1 MRRASA
7 ALAACL
13 CIAVAVAAPQGQRKP
28 PERTFKTGNGPA
40 FHIELSVRS
49 EVEAQKT
56 ETVGAK
62 TYVEPFSE
70 WVEQKLEWQA
80 QRRVVSISTD
90 GTAEIEEALSDFSDG
105 QSSSVDN
112 PETRR
117 LLDALTAAVKPWEAQ
132 RTLRYRET
140 SAGNIVGAGIDAAP
154 QVDEAAPRVLT
165 AWLVRALRPTA
176 AIPAHPIEYGKPWQE
191 PRAVQFAEWK
201 DVTGSESGEWL
212 GDAAE
217 LRSRGEPSIQLHA
230 TQEISGTIIA
240 GSEKPA
246 EGSATANFHAESL
259 STLALEDM
267 RLLDATRSAVREV
280 VWTLAPVPGLPTPP
294 QFRGRLLVEIR
305 IQACDETPCNFGS
318 GAAERDRR

>member
-1 MRRASA
+1 MRQASA

-13 CIAVAVAAPQGQRKP
+13 CIAVAVTASHGQRKP

-117 LLDALTAAVKPWEAQ
+117 LLDALTA
-132 RTLRYRET
+132 
-140 SAGNIVGAGIDAAP
+140 
-154 QVDEAAPRVLT
+154 
-165 AWLVRALRPTA
+165 
-176 AIPAHPIEYGKPWQE
+176 
-191 PRAVQFAEWK
+191 
-201 DVTGSESGEWL
+201 
-212 GDAAE
+212 
-217 LRSRGEPSIQLHA
+217 
-230 TQEISGTIIA
+230 
-240 GSEKPA
+240 
-246 EGSATANFHAESL
+246 
-259 STLALEDM
+259 
-267 RLLDATRSAVREV
+267 
-280 VWTLAPVPGLPTPP
+280 
-294 QFRGRLLVEIR
+294 
-305 IQACDETPCNFGS
+305 
-318 GAAERDRR
+318 